1 MSTTPVVIEIPLQPT
16 PQLLGVTLNSVDYK
30 LRIVWNDQNTSWVM
44 DIMDSGNNAI
54 AAGLPLVTSN
64 DLLGQLGYLSIG
76 GMMLVQTDFYTTDV
90 PTFQNLGSTG
100 HLYFSSIPSAVQQ
113 IITSAIPVPAIPT
126 SSGQPFVF
134 SIVPFSATPSF
145 IGSPN
150 VDMRFQITLGGNVT
164 SSTLSGLS
172 AGAKITFQIIQDA
185 TGGRTF
191 AWPSNVKNAQA
202 VGSSPNEIDIQEFF
216 WDGTNARP
224 TTMMTNN

>member
-1 MSTTPVVIEIPLQPT
+1 MSTVPVVVEIPLQPT
-16 PQLLGVTLNSVDYK
+16 PQLLGVTLNSADYK
-30 LRIVWNDQNTSWVM
+30 LRVVWNDQNSSWVM

-54 AAGLPLVTSN
+54 AAGLPLVTAN
-64 DLLGQLGYLSIG
+64 DLLEQLEYLGIG
-76 GMMLVQTDFYTTDV
+76 GMMLVQTDFYTTNV
-90 PTFQNLGSTG
+90 PTFENLGSTG

-113 IITSAIPVPAIPT
+113 IIPSAIPTPAIPA